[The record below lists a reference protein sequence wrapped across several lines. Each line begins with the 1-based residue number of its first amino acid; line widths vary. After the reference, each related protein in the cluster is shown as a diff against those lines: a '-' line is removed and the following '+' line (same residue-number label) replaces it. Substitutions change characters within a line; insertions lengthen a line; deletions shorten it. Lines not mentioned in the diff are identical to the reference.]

1 MAYTASFSVN
11 VGDPTKASDVSTL
24 AANDDYLKAAV
35 DAIMNDAATPTAV
48 LKSGVSAT
56 TQSAGNNTTLVAT
69 TAFVTTAV
77 AASSTSPAGSN
88 TQVQY
93 NNSGSFGASANLT
106 FASNVLGVS
115 SIAVGGGFGSS
126 GLTVAT
132 DGNVQTDGTL
142 QCNSDFLVQQGT
154 DTTTATDPIAYF
166 ERTGSSQTGIVV
178 KSNSTDSLMLRGDSG
193 GFGAVHSYEDLGF
206 YVGTRVGSSWGT
218 QALRIETSGN
228 VGVNHNDGTSSHKL
242 QVDGTAGLSTG
253 TAWTNT
259 SDARIKTDVATITG
273 ALAKIKQLRPVSYK
287 YTAQYLDV
295 HDEIDGSKT
304 YNSFIADEYAAVFP
318 DAVNDGGDLVKITN
332 EETGDKEVLLEKL
345 KQYTPTDLPM
355 YLVAAVQELATRV
368 EALES

>member
-178 KSNSTDSLMLRGDSG
+178 KSNSTDSLMLRGDG
-193 GFGAVHSYEDLGF
+193 NGFGAIHSYEDLGF
-206 YVGTRVGSSWGT
+206 YVNTRVGSDWGT
-218 QALRIETSGN
+218 AALRIETSGN

-253 TAWTNT
+253 TAWSNT

-318 DAVNDGGDLVKITN
+318 DAVNDGGDLVKITD

-355 YLVAAVQELATRV
+355 YLVAAVQELAARV
-368 EALES
+368 EVLES